1 MLDLDFLMAGSR
13 IWILRIYA
21 WNHLFRALLMGL
33 GMINKIYVAE
43 SYKSIKST
51 YFNHEGNT

>member
-1 MLDLDFLMAGSR
+1 
-13 IWILRIYA
+13 
-21 WNHLFRALLMGL
+21 MGL